1 MNYCSGNKLSYLNGE
16 ILSQLPQL
24 HSLQL
29 AGTNPWSCDCRLRKL
44 ARQLARHSTGKDALN
59 RASIIQDE
67 PRCLLQPPS
76 AGGGGGGSR
85 TKTANGLQAQEPDS
99 NNNSGVS
106 HSSSTVVVAAVGSPD
121 PSRQQ
126 QRQME
131 RKAEEDS
138 RWSRDSWT
146 NMSKYN
152 QWRRRLAE
160 RGGADFCRLQKQR
173 APHLSLCCRLL
184 VILLLRRDSTARP
197 DFSARGCVRVAGVI
211 NGAPKLLER
220 EAPPRPVRRSSLAG
234 SLAVLAF
241 RRISVCSAGSSKR
254 QIRPQES
261 SRRGQPARRYCCFR
275 RRRRNHK

>member
-1 MNYCSGNKLSYLNGE
+1 MSYLNGE

-275 RRRRNHK
+275 HCRRRNHK